1 MFRSIIINAYLSV
14 THGIKL
20 KIKKGKDFVAL
31 VEQVLADSATTDGI
45 KEKLED
51 DIKRTSNK
59 LVEQS
64 EQRAREMEKV
74 KERNKQKAEDIQ
86 RELGELGHQLEE
98 KKKHKCELETKL
110 NAYKK
115 ACR

>member
-1 MFRSIIINAYLSV
+1 MFRSIIINAYLFV
-14 THGIKL
+14 THGLKL

-59 LVEQS
+59 LAEQS

-74 KERNKQKAEDIQ
+74 KERNKQKVEDIQ
-86 RELGELGHQLEE
+86 RELGELGHQLDRGSR
-98 KKKHKCELETKL
+98 KRSISVSWRQ
-110 NAYKK
+110 N
-115 ACR
+115 

>member
-1 MFRSIIINAYLSV
+1 MFRSIIINAV

-20 KIKKGKDFVAL
+20 KIKKGKDCVAL

-59 LVEQS
+59 Q
-64 EQRAREMEKV
+64 
-74 KERNKQKAEDIQ
+74 
-86 RELGELGHQLEE
+86 G
-98 KKKHKCELETKL
+98 
-110 NAYKK
+110 
-115 ACR
+115 CR